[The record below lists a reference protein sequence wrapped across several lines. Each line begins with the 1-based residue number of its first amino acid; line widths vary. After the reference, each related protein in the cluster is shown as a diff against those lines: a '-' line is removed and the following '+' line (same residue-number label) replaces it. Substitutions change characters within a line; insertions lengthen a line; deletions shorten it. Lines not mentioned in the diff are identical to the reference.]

1 LDDIASGLLVNKIS
15 WILMCIKFTLLKD
28 REAVIKSLTHWIDS
42 NLYRP
47 ITVLD
52 VARKSGYSL
61 AYIQRNF
68 RQECGI
74 SIGLYIRSRKLEKA
88 AHMLRHTQLSVSDI
102 FTMLGYEE
110 PSTFSRAFSNQYG
123 LSPTKYREM
132 AKKVIHEWIVDVDY

>member
-1 LDDIASGLLVNKIS
+1 
-15 WILMCIKFTLLKD
+15 M
-28 REAVIKSLTHWIDS
+28 
-42 NLYRP
+42 
-47 ITVLD
+47 
-52 VARKSGYSL
+52 
-61 AYIQRNF
+61 NF

-123 LSPTKYREM
+123 LSPTKYREQ
-132 AKKVIHEWIVDVDY
+132 AKKSHYMNGLSMLITEVTRD

>member
-1 LDDIASGLLVNKIS
+1 MSLDDFANGLLVNKIS

-88 AHMLRHTQLSVSDI
+88 AHMLRHTGNDSNLLIVFYVQIMPDDFVMQLHR
-102 FTMLGYEE
+102 F
-110 PSTFSRAFSNQYG
+110 
-123 LSPTKYREM
+123 
-132 AKKVIHEWIVDVDY
+132 

>member
-1 LDDIASGLLVNKIS
+1 
-15 WILMCIKFTLLKD
+15 MCIKFTLLKD

-102 FTMLGYEE
+102 FTMLGYEAVNVQQSVLE
-110 PSTFSRAFSNQYG
+110 SIWALPNQIPRAG
-123 LSPTKYREM
+123 
-132 AKKVIHEWIVDVDY
+132 

>member
-1 LDDIASGLLVNKIS
+1 
-15 WILMCIKFTLLKD
+15 MCIKFTLLKD

-102 FTMLGYEE
+102 FTMLG
-110 PSTFSRAFSNQYG
+110 TRSRQRSAERSRINMD
-123 LSPTKYREM
+123 SPQPNT
-132 AKKVIHEWIVDVDY
+132 ASWLKKVTT